1 MGKLNNVLIYINST
15 NMFNHLS
22 GFILYSRFSDFAMNK
37 KNTTTTRVCVVYF
50 SFGGDRQQNK
60 IKQYMSI

>member
-15 NMFNHLS
+15 SMFNHLS

-37 KNTTTTRVCVVYF
+37 KNTTTRVCVVYF